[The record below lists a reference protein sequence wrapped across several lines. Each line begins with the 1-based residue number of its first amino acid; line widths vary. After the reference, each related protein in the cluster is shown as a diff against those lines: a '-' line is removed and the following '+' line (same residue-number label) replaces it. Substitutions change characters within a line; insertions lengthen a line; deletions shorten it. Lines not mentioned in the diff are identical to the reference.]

1 METGEDVLAS
11 EEGASQG
18 CSADQSSSNCI
29 VVPVGSDQRSGRK
42 KKLRRNVTFPDD
54 ARLVRALDPVDPW
67 ENGKPQGC
75 FYCRFGQYL
84 FQRGK
89 IGFVYKRNGVIKI
102 YKLRI

>member
-18 CSADQSSSNCI
+18 CLADQSSINCI

-42 KKLRRNVTFPDD
+42 KTSGRNVSFPDD
-54 ARLVRALDPVDPW
+54 EHLVRALDPVDPW

-75 FYCRFGQYL
+75 IYCLFGQYL
-84 FQRGK
+84 F
-89 IGFVYKRNGVIKI
+89 
-102 YKLRI
+102 